1 MSAVVAF
8 QAVPAVV
15 AEASRDP
22 VTVYLANLAP
32 AGRRAMQGRLEAAA
46 LVLQGRTPGRGQ
58 QKPELGLPWH
68 SLTFA
73 HVSALRTRLQEHY
86 GSAAT
91 VNLTLAAIRGV
102 TRAAFNLGLMPA
114 EEYQRIRNVP
124 PVRAERLPSGRALTR
139 GEVEAL
145 LDTCEDTPAGRRDA
159 ALIALMY
166 TTGLRRSEAV
176 GLNRADYEAATG
188 ELRVRGKG
196 NKERL
201 VHVVNGTAD
210 ALADYLAARG
220 DEDGPLFLPS
230 QKGGELAKRR
240 MTAQAVYGL
249 LKQRAERAGVR
260 TFGPHDLR
268 RSCIT
273 ALLEA
278 GADLGTVQK
287 LAGHSNVQTTA
298 RYDRRDEKAK
308 RQAAGLLHVA
318 YRPKRA

>member
-1 MSAVVAF
+1 MGEVATF
-8 QAVPAVV
+8 QTTA
-15 AEASRDP
+15 ASREP
-22 VTVYLANLAP
+22 VMVYLAGLA
-32 AGRRAMQGRLEAAA
+32 ATGRRAMQCRLEAAA
-46 LVLQGRTPGRGQ
+46 LVLQGMAPGRGQ
-58 QKPELGLPWH
+58 QKPELNLPWH
-68 SLTFA
+68 ELTFA
-73 HVSALRTRLQEHY
+73 HVSALRSKLQEHY
-86 GSAAT
+86 QSAAT
-91 VNLTLAAIRGV
+91 INLTLAAVRGV

-124 PVRAERLPSGRALTR
+124 PLKCERLPSGRALAR

-145 LDTCEDTPAGRRDA
+145 LDVCSDTPAGRRDA

-166 TTGLRRSEAV
+166 TTGLRRSEVA
-176 GLNRADYEAATG
+176 GLNRGDYESTTG

-201 VHVVNGTAD
+201 VHVVNGTSL
-210 ALADYLAARG
+210 ALADYLTVRG
-220 DEDGPLFLPS
+220 DDDGPLFLPS
-230 QKGGELAKRR
+230 QKGGELVGRR

-249 LKQRAERAGVR
+249 LKQRAEQAG
-260 TFGPHDLR
+260 TKSFGPHDLR

-287 LAGHSNVQTTA
+287 LAGHSNIQTTA
-298 RYDRRDEKAK
+298 RYDCRDEKAK

-318 YRPKRA
+318 YRKR